1 MRFVSSLGALALA
14 LSLVTS
20 ASAAEPAKA
29 PAAAPIKAQPAP
41 AAAKAAVKAK
51 TVSASQLKPG
61 TVVKAGATV
70 QLLDGRTVQ
79 FGGAQSDGAEC
90 ICDPAC
96 TDGKYCDG
104 CLGCKE

>member
-41 AAAKAAVKAK
+41 AAKAAVKAK

>member
-1 MRFVSSLGALALA
+1 MRFVSSLGALALTLA
-14 LSLVTS
+14 LVTS
-20 ASAAEPAKA
+20 ANAAEPAKA

-41 AAAKAAVKAK
+41 AAAKAAAKPK
-51 TVSASQLKPG
+51 TVNASQLKPG
-61 TVVKAGATV
+61 TVVKAGATIE
-70 QLLDGRTVQ
+70 LLDGRTVQ
-79 FGGAQSDGAEC
+79 FSGAQSDGAYC